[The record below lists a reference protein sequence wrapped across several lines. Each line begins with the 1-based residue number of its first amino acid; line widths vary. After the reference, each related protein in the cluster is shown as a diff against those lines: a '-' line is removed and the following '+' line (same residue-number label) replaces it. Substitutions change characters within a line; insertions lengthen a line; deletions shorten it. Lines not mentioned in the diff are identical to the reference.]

1 MYMAEEG
8 RDPLSSAAEVAR
20 FVVHLEMAYDVVDEM
35 ASNPRRYAESLYKL
49 SRLVAKVLNDLEK
62 VEPTREEDK
71 EVVEYARR
79 ALASW
84 ALREKQL
91 LEYLENL
98 NDKDR
103 DVSVKKFAALAIAPD
118 KYTLRLKELL
128 ESGGRAGL

>member
-1 MYMAEEG
+1 MAEEG

-35 ASNPRRYAESLYKL
+35 ASNPKRFVDSLHKL
-49 SRLVAKVLNDLEK
+49 SRLVVKVLNDLK
-62 VEPTREEDK
+62 DVKPIREEDR

-91 LEYLENL
+91 LEYLESL
-98 NDKDR
+98 SDKDR